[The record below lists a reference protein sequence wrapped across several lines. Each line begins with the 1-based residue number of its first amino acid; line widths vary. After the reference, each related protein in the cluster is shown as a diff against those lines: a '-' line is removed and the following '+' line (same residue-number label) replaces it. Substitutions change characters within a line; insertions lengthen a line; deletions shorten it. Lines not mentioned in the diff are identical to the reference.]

1 MKIYEMKRHILF
13 ILTLLLFF
21 HAKSQPNCIFTHYSS
36 ENGLSQN
43 SIMSMV
49 QDHNGVLW
57 FSTWDGI
64 NRFNG
69 YDFKVYKA
77 RQGNKITMT
86 NNRVDLLEVDPYNYI
101 WLQTYDYRV
110 YRFDQR
116 TEKFEQ
122 IPAEG
127 EEEGMR
133 FSSIK
138 ILPDS
143 VIWLLSENEG
153 AVRVKTNPKD
163 YSITTQVYATHSRG
177 GNAVHINQ
185 VFSDAYN
192 QEWLLTDNGLLK
204 ITNDKEEPVS
214 YFVNIQ
220 SGKDEPVQAFYSFCS
235 YGDELYFGSDRG
247 RIWCYSLQNE
257 IFRLWELPVKD
268 KVIAINEIKGTIKE
282 INLLELET
290 KLSGKNDKKNA
301 ILEVHSGAGGTE
313 SCDWADMLLRMY
325 LRWCDKKNFKYEI
338 LDTLPGEEAGV
349 KKVIV
354 LVKGL
359 NAYGYLKCERGVH
372 RLVRLSPFDSQ
383 NRRHTSFAAV
393 EVIPEE
399 NDDINI
405 EIKDSDIR
413 VDVYR
418 SSGAGGQG
426 VNTTDSAVRITHLPT
441 GIVVTCQ
448 NERSQLKNKEQAM
461 VVLKSKLYALEE
473 QKKLE
478 ESEEYKK
485 GQSSINFGSQIRSY
499 VMHPYSMVKDHR
511 TNYET
516 SNVSKVL
523 DGDIDEF
530 IESYLNMSKE

>member
-1 MKIYEMKRHILF
+1 M
-13 ILTLLLFF
+13 
-21 HAKSQPNCIFTHYSS
+21 
-36 ENGLSQN
+36 
-43 SIMSMV
+43 
-49 QDHNGVLW
+49 
-57 FSTWDGI
+57 
-64 NRFNG
+64 
-69 YDFKVYKA
+69 
-77 RQGNKITMT
+77 
-86 NNRVDLLEVDPYNYI
+86 
-101 WLQTYDYRV
+101 
-110 YRFDQR
+110 
-116 TEKFEQ
+116 
-122 IPAEG
+122 
-127 EEEGMR
+127 
-133 FSSIK
+133 
-138 ILPDS
+138 
-143 VIWLLSENEG
+143 
-153 AVRVKTNPKD
+153 
-163 YSITTQVYATHSRG
+163 
-177 GNAVHINQ
+177 
-185 VFSDAYN
+185 
-192 QEWLLTDNGLLK
+192 
-204 ITNDKEEPVS
+204 
-214 YFVNIQ
+214 
-220 SGKDEPVQAFYSFCS
+220 
-235 YGDELYFGSDRG
+235 
-247 RIWCYSLQNE
+247 
-257 IFRLWELPVKD
+257 
-268 KVIAINEIKGTIKE
+268 
-282 INLLELET
+282 ET

-338 LDTLPGEEAGV
+338 LDTLPGEEAGI
-349 KKVIV
+349 KKAIV

-426 VNTTDSAVRITHLPT
+426 VNTTDSAVRITHMPT